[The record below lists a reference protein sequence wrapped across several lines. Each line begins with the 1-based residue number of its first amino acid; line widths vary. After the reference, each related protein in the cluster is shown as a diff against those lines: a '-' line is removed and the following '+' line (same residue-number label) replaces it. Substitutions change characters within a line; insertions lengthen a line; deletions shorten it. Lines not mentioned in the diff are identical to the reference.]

1 MSLGFVRVTLL
12 VTALSP
18 RGAEPVRTDPF
29 MTLGV
34 RATAPSLVGASL
46 AAVGMFAWTLSRDGK
61 LARRV
66 TIGPRLYCAGG
77 GLGFT
82 LRW

>member
-1 MSLGFVRVTLL
+1 MFVRVTLL
-12 VTALSP
+12 LTALSSP
-18 RGAEPVRTDPF
+18 VAEPARSDPF
-29 MTLGV
+29 TSLGV
-34 RATAPSLVGASL
+34 RATAPSLAGASL
-46 AAVGMFAWTLSRDGK
+46 AAVGVLGWTLSRNGK
-61 LARRV
+61 LVREL